1 MFYQMLIILYFYLQ
15 IAEAF
20 VNQEDCI
27 LDVYVCNWMMGG
39 IERNTPLDCLCL
51 VHVGPVW

>member
-27 LDVYVCNWMMGG
+27 LDVYVCDWMMDG
-39 IERNTPLDCLCL
+39 IELNTPPDCLCL
-51 VHVGPVW
+51 LHVCPVR

>member
-1 MFYQMLIILYFYLQ
+1 MHDGMFYQTLIILYFYLQ

-27 LDVYVCNWMMGG
+27 LDVYVCDW
-39 IERNTPLDCLCL
+39 
-51 VHVGPVW
+51 